1 MLAGA
6 RQAIRSQRSTLLLG
20 IAVVALLAIAAVG
33 SGASV
38 PDGAPVTNAGT
49 LGAAHRAGGTMV
61 AAFAALLVVST
72 ALAGVILRAL
82 MPSRRSKKAPDDVE
96 WVVQR
101 PAISRLEQAMTIALL
116 VLLLAAAIGAVAL
129 IAKSTQHGAQTAA
142 VGPGNTPVAAA
153 PASGAAS
160 LTATRA
166 MGEVGGPWLQLG
178 LTAGAAL
185 VGAVALTFFA
195 LQRVRKRKSGQGGL
209 GLSLR
214 RRKATT
220 EAVTLSLEDL
230 RRERD
235 PRRAIVA
242 AYARMERVFA
252 RAGLPRSPHETPTE
266 FLRRVLSDASAPPA
280 AVSDLTQLFQE
291 AKFSRHE
298 LTSEQR
304 DDALRSLLQIRDVM
318 TP

>member
-6 RQAIRSQRSTLLLG
+6 RQAILSRYSALLLG
-20 IAVVALLAIAAVG
+20 VAVVALLAIAAVG

-38 PDGAPVTNAGT
+38 LDGAPVTNPGL
-49 LGAAHRAGGTMV
+49 LGAAHSAGGAMV

-72 ALAGVILRAL
+72 ALAGVILHAL
-82 MPSRRSKKAPDDVE
+82 MPSRRSKKAPDDFE

-101 PAISRLEQAMTIALL
+101 PAISRLEQALTIALI
-116 VLLLAAAIGAVAL
+116 VLLLAATIGVVAL
-129 IAKSTQHGAQTAA
+129 VARGTQHGAQTAA
-142 VGPGNTPVAAA
+142 VAPGNTSVAAGS
-153 PASGAAS
+153 ASGATSPA
-160 LTATRA
+160 AMRA
-166 MGEVGGPWLQLG
+166 LGEEGGPWLQLG
-178 LTAGAAL
+178 LAAGAAL

-195 LQRVRKRKSGQGGL
+195 LQRLRKRKSGQEGL

-214 RRKATT
+214 RRKAAT

-266 FLRRVLSDASAPPA
+266 YLRRVLSGASAPPA
-280 AVSDLTQLFQE
+280 AVSDLTELFQE

-298 LTSEQR
+298 LTGEQR

-318 TP
+318 MP